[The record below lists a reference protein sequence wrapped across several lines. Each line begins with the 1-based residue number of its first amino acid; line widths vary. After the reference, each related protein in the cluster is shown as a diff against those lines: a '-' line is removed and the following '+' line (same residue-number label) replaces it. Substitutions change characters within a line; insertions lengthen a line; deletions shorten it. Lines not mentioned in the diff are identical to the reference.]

1 MDNRIKTDNRIAP
14 IAVFITL
21 PILIY
26 TLGYFSKRT
35 LLKETISLL
44 TIICFFIM
52 RMQFYLSRLNGNVL
66 KDHKIENPIQQQMTY
81 KPSWAAYL
89 KYRFQKTRS

>member
-1 MDNRIKTDNRIAP
+1 
-14 IAVFITL
+14 
-21 PILIY
+21 
-26 TLGYFSKRT
+26 
-35 LLKETISLL
+35 
-44 TIICFFIM
+44 M